1 MTQDCLNSPSTAD
14 VSYRLPKG
22 IHVTG
27 ADDKSDPAIEG
38 MPWSLLLISSP
49 TAMISVIHRYDT
61 CLDDEKEKVYTRD
74 IFRIEISPIACKGNV
89 VHAADESK
97 VCGPWKRMVVS

>member
-14 VSYRLPKG
+14 VSKHLPKG

-38 MPWSLLLISSP
+38 MPWGYLFIHNK
-49 TAMISVIHRYDT
+49 TAQAFEHEMISLYSYNIVR
-61 CLDDEKEKVYTRD
+61 
-74 IFRIEISPIACKGNV
+74 NV
-89 VHAADESK
+89 VRYHLE
-97 VCGPWKRMVVS
+97 VHI

>member
-14 VSYRLPKG
+14 VSKHLPKG

-38 MPWSLLLISSP
+38 MPWSHLLIFGDYRF
-49 TAMISVIHRYDT
+49 TYGIRYV
-61 CLDDEKEKVYTRD
+61 KIR
-74 IFRIEISPIACKGNV
+74 
-89 VHAADESK
+89 
-97 VCGPWKRMVVS
+97 

>member
-22 IHVTG
+22 IRVTG

-38 MPWSLLLISSP
+38 MPWSYLLISSP
-49 TAMISVIHRYDT
+49 TYDAS
-61 CLDDEKEKVYTRD
+61 LDDVKEKVYTRD
-74 IFRIEISPIACKGNV
+74 IFRR
-89 VHAADESK
+89 D
-97 VCGPWKRMVVS
+97 

>member
-14 VSYRLPKG
+14 VSKHLPKG

-38 MPWSLLLISSP
+38 MPWSHLLISSL
-49 TAMISVIHRYDT
+49 TAMISVWMMRRRRY
-61 CLDDEKEKVYTRD
+61 
-74 IFRIEISPIACKGNV
+74 IPEIYLEGINKQWA
-89 VHAADESK
+89 
-97 VCGPWKRMVVS
+97 

>member
-38 MPWSLLLISSP
+38 MPWGYLFFHNK
-49 TAMISVIHRYDT
+49 TARAF
-61 CLDDEKEKVYTRD
+61 EKEMKDHNDQKILLFLVSLFMITALRSSRTEREHPSKD
-74 IFRIEISPIACKGNV
+74 IP
-89 VHAADESK
+89 
-97 VCGPWKRMVVS
+97 

>member
-38 MPWSLLLISSP
+38 MPWGYLFFHNK
-49 TAMISVIHRYDT
+49 TARAF
-61 CLDDEKEKVYTRD
+61 EKEMKDRNGQK
-74 IFRIEISPIACKGNV
+74 IRLFL
-89 VHAADESK
+89 
-97 VCGPWKRMVVS
+97 VSLFIQVSQVQELKELKELSLPTVAEELRQ